1 MLVSTK
7 MITGFN
13 TDVRHEGHVY
23 HVQTEDRGKDNPILE
38 SLVYVGGTIVAKKL
52 TPYPAPLSKDAGP
65 DAVASMLKRQ
75 HQVIIAAIK
84 AGRIDDLIRHSVR
97 QQTEDE
103 ALSITNAEETRPE
116 QAPIAGNLDL
126 SGLENALESSAPDYL
141 SEKVEASN
149 ETPAPPSPP
158 PPDVQSK
165 TGRPSGKRSDSL
177 KNTPRANSPRADTAG
192 LNLDQVLEDYAKHGS
207 GQGKLDVKVLTPDVF
222 VAGRG
227 IALRVQVANGATPDL
242 DATVTVKIIGTA
254 FKPQVF
260 IGRVGRDGVANF
272 SVNLPSF
279 TTGTAAIVI
288 EAQSSKGRGELKNL
302 IRRT

>member
-1 MLVSTK
+1 MLVCPQ

-84 AGRIDDLIRHSVR
+84 AGRIDDLIKHSGR
-97 QQTEDE
+97 QQAEGERVSIADAEHSKTE
-103 ALSITNAEETRPE
+103 PE
-116 QAPIAGNLDL
+116 QPSVLGNLDL
-126 SGLENALESSAPDYL
+126 SGLESALESSPVNL
-141 SEKVEASN
+141 N
-149 ETPAPPSPP
+149 EEISPPEEIPPAPLPSPIVP
-158 PPDVQSK
+158 PKSVRSAGKSSDA
-165 TGRPSGKRSDSL
+165 RPNAS
-177 KNTPRANSPRADTAG
+177 RADTAG
-192 LNLDQVLEDYAKHGS
+192 LNLDQVLEDYAKRGS
-207 GQGKLDVKVLTPDVF
+207 GQAKLDVKVLSPDVF
-222 VAGRG
+222 IAGRG
-227 IALRVQVANGATPDL
+227 IGLRVQVTNGTKVDL

-279 TTGTAAIVI
+279 STGTAAIVI
-288 EAQSSKGRGELKNL
+288 EAQSNKGRGELKNL